1 MKTAVFAMIPALLAP
16 VAYAADTQLPPDA
29 SAPAEKVTLD
39 RVTISAVRGERDV
52 ATIPHM
58 VTVIERETLQATL
71 GASGD
76 LTSALSRLLPSFAP
90 SRQKMTGSSES
101 FRGRSPLILVD
112 GIPQTNPLRDG
123 SRDGFTIDPSLIE
136 RIEVVHGA
144 NASMGLGATGGIIN
158 FITRSAADGDNEIRL
173 NTALTSSNDFDGDG
187 FEYRLG
193 GSLQRKQGAYD
204 VLASAQ
210 YQNSGLYYDANGDKI
225 AVNETH
231 GDLMD
236 SESLDLLLKLGM
248 DLSATRRVE
257 LMLNRYDLENSGDY
271 RNVPGDRDQ
280 GIAATTEKG
289 KQVGDPNRNK
299 ATAAALSY
307 SDRDL
312 AGGNFSGK
320 FYYLDRTS
328 LYGAT
333 QTKTFQDPAYGS
345 QYDGTGALTQSI
357 YDQSQIE
364 VQRSGVRLSWN
375 RDDFLLNELDW
386 VLGFDWVRDESKQ
399 TLAMTGRTWVPEMK
413 FDNYAPFAQLDYAL
427 TDRLQLTSGARYETA
442 KLQVDDFTTLYNYGS
457 RDVAGGDDEFSE
469 LLTNLGFTYRISDGL
484 NAYISYSEGFNMPDV
499 GLVLRGINTDGQ
511 DVDDLVRI
519 KPIITDNYETG
530 FNYQGE
536 ALSLKASYFRST
548 SAFGSRLADTNGDGS
563 YEVIR
568 EKTRTHGYEL
578 QTAYMFSYDLEIGGY
593 YSKLFGRVDSDKNGS
608 LDSDLGAANISPD
621 KLSAYARYE
630 LNGRTS
636 ARLASTYY
644 FDRSFHGQA
653 NANAESFDGYALV
666 DMSVSY
672 RGNNST
678 TSLSLGNLLN
688 RDYFDYYAQTSDLGN
703 TARYYKG
710 RGRSLMLAYEHS
722 F

>member
-16 VAYAADTQLPPDA
+16 VAYAADTQLPADA

-158 FITRSAADGDNEIRL
+158 FITRSITRSAADGDNEIRL

-280 GIAATTEKG
+280 GIAATTPPK
-289 KQVGDPNRNK
+289 
-299 ATAAALSY
+299 
-307 SDRDL
+307 
-312 AGGNFSGK
+312 
-320 FYYLDRTS
+320 
-328 LYGAT
+328 
-333 QTKTFQDPAYGS
+333 
-345 QYDGTGALTQSI
+345 
-357 YDQSQIE
+357 
-364 VQRSGVRLSWN
+364 
-375 RDDFLLNELDW
+375 
-386 VLGFDWVRDESKQ
+386 
-399 TLAMTGRTWVPEMK
+399 
-413 FDNYAPFAQLDYAL
+413 
-427 TDRLQLTSGARYETA
+427 
-442 KLQVDDFTTLYNYGS
+442 
-457 RDVAGGDDEFSE
+457 
-469 LLTNLGFTYRISDGL
+469 
-484 NAYISYSEGFNMPDV
+484 
-499 GLVLRGINTDGQ
+499 
-511 DVDDLVRI
+511 
-519 KPIITDNYETG
+519 
-530 FNYQGE
+530 
-536 ALSLKASYFRST
+536 KASRW
-548 SAFGSRLADTNGDGS
+548 A
-563 YEVIR
+563 IR
-568 EKTRTHGYEL
+568 
-578 QTAYMFSYDLEIGGY
+578 TAT
-593 YSKLFGRVDSDKNGS
+593 KQPQPR
-608 LDSDLGAANISPD
+608 
-621 KLSAYARYE
+621 
-630 LNGRTS
+630 
-636 ARLASTYY
+636 
-644 FDRSFHGQA
+644 
-653 NANAESFDGYALV
+653 
-666 DMSVSY
+666 
-672 RGNNST
+672 
-678 TSLSLGNLLN
+678 
-688 RDYFDYYAQTSDLGN
+688 
-703 TARYYKG
+703 
-710 RGRSLMLAYEHS
+710 
-722 F
+722 